1 MWCPLVLLV
10 KISWGQVG
18 RSEKKENKEMG
29 SEQFEYR
36 AEEEAELLGG
46 ILSFLFRGFPA

>member
-1 MWCPLVLLV
+1 
-10 KISWGQVG
+10 
-18 RSEKKENKEMG
+18 MG

-46 ILSFLFRGFPA
+46 ILSFLFRGFPAWHCYIHNTLQRVTDTWKPEAACSQ